1 VSTLVDANDLS
12 LAPTLKVDANN
23 LSSASTSVHF
33 MPTLLI
39 FWLFFFYIFLFNF
52 FYYSVRTLASTK
64 VDTNNPSIASTLK
77 VNANNHSSVSILCR
91 RC

>member
-39 FWLFFFYIFLFNF
+39 FCFFFLFFI
-52 FYYSVRTLASTK
+52 FYYSVRALASTK

-77 VNANNHSSVSILCR
+77 VNTNNHSSVSTLCG
-91 RC
+91 CC